1 MKQLYTIGIAFIFMM
16 MGCFSYALKLTLP
29 GDGAQP
35 DLHVKSTSINGQES
49 DIITIIKMV
58 NEYLWFFVGLVGL
71 LLLAYAGIKI
81 ITAQGDKKQVSD
93 SYNLIIAA
101 IVMIFVAIL
110 SYVIVKLLVNLF

>member
-16 MGCFSYALKLTLP
+16 MSCFSYALKLTLP
-29 GDGAQP
+29 GDGGQS